1 MAANQAAMGELMATQ
16 LIKAAQ
22 VVEEQLDAEIERM
35 EKMDEDDLEALRQKR
50 MAGLK
55 KQQVWSILVKNQ
67 LFIQQLPRIWR
78 LKNVNF
84 VKNENS

>member
-55 KQQVWSILVKNQ
+55 KQQVWSILVLNYQK
-67 LFIQQLPRIWR
+67 LPRIWC
-78 LKNVNF
+78 L
-84 VKNENS
+84 

>member
-55 KQQVWSILVKNQ
+55 KQQVWSILVQN
-67 LFIQQLPRIWR
+67 
-78 LKNVNF
+78 
-84 VKNENS
+84 

>member
-55 KQQVWSILVKNQ
+55 KQQV
-67 LFIQQLPRIWR
+67 
-78 LKNVNF
+78 
-84 VKNENS
+84 